1 MSNPSTSS
9 VSNQQLSD
17 LITNKL
23 RNDYSKI
30 TSLLH
35 YCGGTARHPDHP
47 NFACETSAKEW
58 IKDIDAKTKS
68 NWTDEGR
75 IELAEQYLL
84 GQAKTEFRI
93 IIDELKTNATWDNVK
108 AQMLEIFPEGPNF
121 DTIMRNLG
129 EATREIG
136 ETLRGY
142 YIRLHD
148 MYNELTKKQAAH
160 SQVFKNMYLLRF
172 YSALPPLFQNNI
184 TSDERADGT
193 KLLRKAI
200 KLAATYPASKLRD
213 EDVSKEKA
221 TTERVHVV
229 ATPPQGAMAN
239 QASPNKHWKESRTC
253 FVCKKPGHIARNCY
267 KKQNNWNWQS
277 RQEWQ
282 AQQTPQAQLAQ
293 RRYDRDWGWPT
304 QNTGRWN
311 SQGNRYQSNR
321 PQCGNCGKWGHETR
335 VDGEN
340 LVQVKINGVE
350 VSLNPKSDKAVTL
363 IEGNK
368 IVPPGCIDENDDSDK
383 YDPNQIVEG
392 PNWKTST
399 IESVHVP
406 PSSVGY
412 VNLVTHVVDVEE
424 ARFEPSQ
431 GNKQARV
438 LCPGIVKLHRCP
450 DETKSIFTV
459 MYVNVETEGVEIEE
473 GKTMGEVIPCEA
485 QNFMEDEGIEEDVNS
500 QSTRENLYRVLD
512 SKFPPESRENEIL
525 RNLIKQYP
533 RVFATQDDP
542 LKVTPYYMCTL
553 RQVDDDA
560 VWRKPYPIPVKY
572 HEDIKK
578 QIKQLRAQGTI
589 RPSRSPYNTPLVPV
603 PKKDGGIR
611 LCLDFRA
618 LNTKLKDDKYPLPN
632 IQVILQQLGESKIF
646 SCLDM
651 YQGYHQIPLAEE
663 SMEKTA
669 FTSPEGH
676 WEFTALPFGIKTAP
690 ACFQRIVNSVL
701 TGLVG
706 NSVFVYLDDVI
717 IYGKNLQSHVENLR
731 KVLERLQE
739 AKLTLKLEKCE
750 FFKTEVDYLGHVVS
764 AEGLKPQPSKV
775 DAVRQMA
782 QPETVKELQS
792 FLGLIN
798 YYRKFIYKFSEVASP
813 LISLMKGKANKKN
826 NNTPLDWTPEAR
838 IAFEDL
844 KSKLAEE
851 VTLAFP
857 NFAKPFMLTT
867 DASDKS
873 IGGVLQQKDDEGRMR
888 PLTFFSR
895 TLNPAETR
903 VEVKIIDSVTT
914 E

>member
-1 MSNPSTSS
+1 MIGIGDRQLRIREGGTHKAIDISQIVLSVVIVENGDTRQGYVMLHQIKKKHQLNEEIYQISDEMGMIALELEVKRLDGSYVKLAAMIDTGSS
-9 VSNQQLSD
+9 VSLVNEEYIVTENLENVPTEVNPVPVYAANQGYIENTGKVELTVKTGASLDRQEVVVVKEK
-17 LITNKL
+17 KL
-23 RNDYSKI
+23 PTPI
-30 TSLLH
+30 
-35 YCGGTARHPDHP
+35 
-47 NFACETSAKEW
+47 
-58 IKDIDAKTKS
+58 
-68 NWTDEGR
+68 
-75 IELAEQYLL
+75 LL
-84 GQAKTEFRI
+84 GRDYLAKNA
-93 IIDELKTNATWDNVK
+93 ID
-108 AQMLEIFPEGPNF
+108 
-121 DTIMRNLG
+121 IM
-129 EATREIG
+129 
-136 ETLRGY
+136 
-142 YIRLHD
+142 IR
-148 MYNELTKKQAAH
+148 Q
-160 SQVFKNMYLLRF
+160 
-172 YSALPPLFQNNI
+172 
-184 TSDERADGT
+184 
-193 KLLRKAI
+193 
-200 KLAATYPASKLRD
+200 
-213 EDVSKEKA
+213 
-221 TTERVHVV
+221 
-229 ATPPQGAMAN
+229 
-239 QASPNKHWKESRTC
+239 
-253 FVCKKPGHIARNCY
+253 
-267 KKQNNWNWQS
+267 
-277 RQEWQ
+277 
-282 AQQTPQAQLAQ
+282 
-293 RRYDRDWGWPT
+293 
-304 QNTGRWN
+304 
-311 SQGNRYQSNR
+311 
-321 PQCGNCGKWGHETR
+321 

-368 IVPPGCIDENDDSDK
+368 IVPPGNIDENDDSDK

-399 IESVHVP
+399 IESVPVP

-500 QSTRENLYRVLD
+500 QSTRENLYRVFD

-706 NSVFVYLDDVI
+706 NSVFVHLDDVI

-903 VEVKIIDSVTT
+903 YSTIEKEALAVIYGLQRPSDAT
-914 E
+914 

>member
-335 VDGEN
+335 VCY
-340 LVQVKINGVE
+340 VA
-350 VSLNPKSDKAVTL
+350 PDK
-363 IEGNK
+363 
-368 IVPPGCIDENDDSDK
+368 
-383 YDPNQIVEG
+383 
-392 PNWKTST
+392 
-399 IESVHVP
+399 
-406 PSSVGY
+406 
-412 VNLVTHVVDVEE
+412 
-424 ARFEPSQ
+424 
-431 GNKQARV
+431 
-438 LCPGIVKLHRCP
+438 
-450 DETKSIFTV
+450 
-459 MYVNVETEGVEIEE
+459 
-473 GKTMGEVIPCEA
+473 
-485 QNFMEDEGIEEDVNS
+485 
-500 QSTRENLYRVLD
+500 
-512 SKFPPESRENEIL
+512 
-525 RNLIKQYP
+525 
-533 RVFATQDDP
+533 
-542 LKVTPYYMCTL
+542 
-553 RQVDDDA
+553 
-560 VWRKPYPIPVKY
+560 
-572 HEDIKK
+572 
-578 QIKQLRAQGTI
+578 
-589 RPSRSPYNTPLVPV
+589 
-603 PKKDGGIR
+603 
-611 LCLDFRA
+611 
-618 LNTKLKDDKYPLPN
+618 
-632 IQVILQQLGESKIF
+632 
-646 SCLDM
+646 
-651 YQGYHQIPLAEE
+651 
-663 SMEKTA
+663 
-669 FTSPEGH
+669 
-676 WEFTALPFGIKTAP
+676 
-690 ACFQRIVNSVL
+690 
-701 TGLVG
+701 
-706 NSVFVYLDDVI
+706 
-717 IYGKNLQSHVENLR
+717 
-731 KVLERLQE
+731 
-739 AKLTLKLEKCE
+739 
-750 FFKTEVDYLGHVVS
+750 
-764 AEGLKPQPSKV
+764 
-775 DAVRQMA
+775 
-782 QPETVKELQS
+782 
-792 FLGLIN
+792 
-798 YYRKFIYKFSEVASP
+798 
-813 LISLMKGKANKKN
+813 KKN
-826 NNTPLDWTPEAR
+826 TN
-838 IAFEDL
+838 
-844 KSKLAEE
+844 
-851 VTLAFP
+851 
-857 NFAKPFMLTT
+857 
-867 DASDKS
+867 
-873 IGGVLQQKDDEGRMR
+873 
-888 PLTFFSR
+888 
-895 TLNPAETR
+895 
-903 VEVKIIDSVTT
+903 
-914 E
+914 